1 MFPEASVITMKIDL
15 PGDRELEFPA
25 AALGWLIGA
34 LFVLL
39 AVASTFYQIDN
50 QQEGVVLRLGR
61 YVKTTSP
68 GLHTKM
74 PFWIDRVY
82 KVPTGVSSTE
92 EFGYRSNERGDFS
105 NENLM
110 LTGDLNI
117 VRAEWSVQFTRSDP
131 LDFLFHVEDPVDT
144 LRDISQSVMREVMG
158 DRASIPVLTVG
169 RGEIQQ
175 RVRELIQDYCNQF
188 KMGIQIDVVNLQFVS
203 PPEEVVPAFDDLNK
217 AEHDASRFFE
227 EAAEQYQE
235 RVPMA
240 RGQAQRT
247 ILEAEGF
254 ARRRVNVARGEA
266 NHFESILEAYK
277 LAPEVT
283 RSRLYLE
290 SMEMILPRMQDVMVI
305 DGEIDTLLPHMNVR
319 EGNTQ

>member
-1 MFPEASVITMKIDL
+1 MKIDL
-15 PGDRELEFPA
+15 PNDREIEFPGA
-25 AALGWLIGA
+25 AIGWLVGA
-34 LFVLL
+34 IVVLAGVL
-39 AVASTFYQIDN
+39 TTFYQIDN

-61 YVKTTSP
+61 YIDTSAP

-74 PFWIDRVY
+74 PFGIDRVY
-82 KVPTGVSSTE
+82 KVQTGVSSTE

-105 NENLM
+105 DENLM

-117 VRAEWSVQFTRSDP
+117 VRAAWSVQFTRSDP
-131 LDFLFHVEDPVDT
+131 QNYLFHVEDPVDT

-175 RVRELIQDYCNQF
+175 RVREMIQEYCDQF
-188 KMGIQIDVVNLQFVS
+188 QMGIRIDVVNLQFVS
-203 PPEEVVPAFDDLNK
+203 PPQEVVPAFDDLNK
-217 AEHDASRFFE
+217 AEQDASRIFE
-227 EAAEQYQE
+227 EAAREYQE

-240 RGQAQRT
+240 QGQAQRT

-254 ARRRVNVARGEA
+254 AQRRVNVSRGEA
-266 NHFESILEAYK
+266 ARFVSMLEAYES
-277 LAPEVT
+277 APDVT

-290 SMEMILPRMQDVMVI
+290 TMEEVLPRMQDIMII
-305 DGEIDTLLPHMNVR
+305 DREIDSLLPHLNVR
-319 EGNTQ
+319 ERRGE

>member
-1 MFPEASVITMKIDL
+1 MKIDL
-15 PGDRELEFPA
+15 PNEKEIEFPA
-25 AALGWLIGA
+25 SAIVWLAGA
-34 LFVLL
+34 IIVLAGVL
-39 AVASTFYQIDN
+39 TTFYQVDN

-61 YVKTTSP
+61 YVETAPP

-74 PFWIDRVY
+74 PFGIDRVY

-92 EFGYRSNERGDFS
+92 EFGYRGGQHGDFS

-117 VRAEWSVQFTRSDP
+117 VRAAWSVQFTRTNPEDYLFNVVDP
-131 LDFLFHVEDPVDT
+131 EDT

-169 RGEIQQ
+169 RSEIQQ
-175 RVRELIQDYCNQF
+175 RVREMIQQYCDDF
-188 KMGIQIDVVNLQFVS
+188 EMGLNIDVVNLQFVT
-203 PPEEVVPAFDDLNK
+203 PPQEVVPAFDDLNK
-217 AEHDASRFFE
+217 AEQDASRFFE
-227 EAAEQYQE
+227 EAAKEYQE

-240 RGQAQRT
+240 LGQAQRT

-254 ARRRVNVARGEA
+254 FERRVNISRGEA
-266 NHFESILEAYK
+266 NRFVSMLEAYE

-290 SMEMILPRMQDVMVI
+290 IIEEVLPKLQDITII
-305 DGEIDTLLPHMNVR
+305 DRDIDSLLPHLNLR
-319 EGNTQ
+319 ERSAQ